1 MTVRALCARALVCVC
16 CRVRHT
22 GIKGVVF
29 CASHPME
36 PLWGSDG
43 LSYHTLVVSPAI
55 EPSKTLSSEL
65 HAALNFI
72 KAHKPALICSSCPT
86 LPALVVAAYSHKESG
101 GRIPI
106 RAALA
111 STQSALGIHPSEV
124 RERERETES
133 RNHPPRHAPSTPAFV
148 FFRLFR

>member
-1 MTVRALCARALVCVC
+1 
-16 CRVRHT
+16 
-22 GIKGVVF
+22 
-29 CASHPME
+29 ME

-124 RERERETES
+124 RERETES
-133 RNHPPRHAPSTPAFV
+133 RNDPPRHAPSTPAFV